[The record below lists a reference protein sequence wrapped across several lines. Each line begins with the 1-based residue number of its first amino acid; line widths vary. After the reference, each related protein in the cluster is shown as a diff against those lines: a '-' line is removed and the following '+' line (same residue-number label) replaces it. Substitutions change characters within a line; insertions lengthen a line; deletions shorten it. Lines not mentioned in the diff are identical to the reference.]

1 MNEKKHER
9 GSIMLAILSAGV
21 APTFA
26 LLSFFYLKD
35 RYSEPILL
43 ILRAFIMGCLLVFPI
58 MFIQY
63 VLSGDLDSLFIE
75 SFLIIALIEEFFKWF
90 VFLYIIYHHTEFDS
104 HYDGIVYAVSISLGF
119 ATIENI
125 LFLLV
130 NGIEYA
136 FTRAVFPVSSHAL
149 FGVLMGYH
157 FGKAKTQN
165 KNIHIFFALIA
176 PVFFHGMY
184 NYIIKMVLTDW
195 MIFMIPFMILLW
207 YIGLYRVKSANLSVT
222 NRRFNQI

>member
-1 MNEKKHER
+1 MNVINDER
-9 GSIMLAILSAGV
+9 GSSMLAILSVGV
-21 APTFA
+21 APAFA

-35 RYSEPILL
+35 RYSEPILS

-63 VLSGDLDSLFIE
+63 VVSGEISSLFIE
-75 SFLIIALIEEFFKWF
+75 SFLIIAFIEEFFKWF
-90 VFLYIIYHHTEFDS
+90 VFLYIIYHHTEFNT

-119 ATIENI
+119 ATVENI

-136 FTRAVFPVSSHAL
+136 FTRAIFPVSSHAL

-157 FGKAKTQN
+157 FGKAKI
-165 KNIHIFFALIA
+165 KNRNLHVALALIV
-176 PVFFHGMY
+176 PVFFHGTY
-184 NYIIKMVLTDW
+184 NYIIKMVSMDW
-195 MIFMIPFMILLW
+195 LVFMIPFMAIL
-207 YIGLYRVKSANLSVT
+207 
-222 NRRFNQI
+222 